1 MLCSACPYFLCQYT
15 SSKHDVIDISTYF
28 SPQNNITADNYNTAI
43 MAVSIAVREAVKN
56 EQEQTPENLAI
67 VAAVFMTS
75 AAIINNQISIE
86 QSVRSLLLQVT
97 YEVQ

>member
-1 MLCSACPYFLCQYT
+1 
-15 SSKHDVIDISTYF
+15 
-28 SPQNNITADNYNTAI
+28 

-67 VAAVFMTS
+67 VAAVFMMS

-97 YEVQ
+97 YI